1 MTVAR
6 ILIEKGS
13 SVVTISPAHT
23 LDAAIHLLAEKSIG
37 ALVVTEA
44 DGAVAGILSERDI
57 MRVLS
62 KLGAAALDEPV
73 SAHMTRKVTTC
84 GRTTTVEEVMQTMT
98 AGRFRHVPVVDEG
111 NLCGIISIGDVVKA
125 RIDELATETQQL
137 VGYIRDGR

>member
-98 AGRFRHVPVVDEG
+98 AGRFRHVPVCEDGRLVG
-111 NLCGIISIGDVVKA
+111 MISIGDVVKR
-125 RIDELATETQQL
+125 RIATVEAEHQAMRD
-137 VGYIRDGR
+137 YITMA

>member
-13 SVVTISPAHT
+13 SVVTISPGHT

-44 DGAVAGILSERDI
+44 EGAVAGILSERDI

-84 GRTTTVEEVMQTMT
+84 GRSTTVEEVMQTMT
-98 AGRFRHVPVVDEG
+98 AGRFRHVPVCEDGRLVG
-111 NLCGIISIGDVVKA
+111 MISIGDVVKR
-125 RIDELATETQQL
+125 RIATVEAEHQAL
-137 VGYIRDGR
+137 RDYITTA

>member
-6 ILIEKGS
+6 ILIEKGN

-44 DGAVAGILSERDI
+44 DGHVAGILSERDI

-84 GRTTTVEEVMQTMT
+84 GRSTTVEEVMQTMT
-98 AGRFRHVPVVDEG
+98 AGRFRHVPVCEDGRLVG
-111 NLCGIISIGDVVKA
+111 MISIGDVVKR
-125 RIDELATETQQL
+125 RIATVEAEHQAL
-137 VGYIRDGR
+137 RDYITTA

>member
-6 ILIEKGS
+6 ILNEKGS

-23 LDAAIHLLAEKSIG
+23 LDAAIHLLAEKGIG

-44 DGAVAGILSERDI
+44 DGRVAGILSERDI

-84 GRTTTVEEVMQTMT
+84 SRTTTVEEVMQTMT
-98 AGRFRHVPVVDEG
+98 AGRFRHVPVCEDGRLVG
-111 NLCGIISIGDVVKA
+111 MISIGDVVKR
-125 RIDELATETQQL
+125 RIATVEAEHQAL
-137 VGYIRDGR
+137 RDYITTA